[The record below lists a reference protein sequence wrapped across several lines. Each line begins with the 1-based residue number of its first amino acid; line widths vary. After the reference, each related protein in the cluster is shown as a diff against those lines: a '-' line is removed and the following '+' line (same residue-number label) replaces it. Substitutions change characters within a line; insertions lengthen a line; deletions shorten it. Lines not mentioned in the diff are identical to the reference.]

1 MRPRARRVL
10 LGLAAL
16 AAVGIALAWTLR
28 AELALAVAASAARA
42 QGVVKVE
49 NVRALANVLQH
60 IE

>member
-28 AELALAVAASAARA
+28 AELALAVAARAAHLTLLDPRGAAR
-42 QGVVKVE
+42 GFHG
-49 NVRALANVLQH
+49 R
-60 IE
+60 